1 MYELDTIPT
10 TLLKGQIEKYLE
22 PIITPK
28 KILSKL

>member
-22 PIITPK
+22 SNYYSK
-28 KILSKL
+28 KDIE